1 MIIIILWCVE
11 LGLCACLLWYNIHY
25 TIMHRCGTQHAS
37 KNQILLP
44 FTSRYPRKANTM
56 NSMSEILSVA
66 NCFRM
71 AFWPHWTTAGFSLHT
86 ADPDGS
92 SNSVSRAQGCS
103 EVPELI
109 PAGSSRVWRGLTSP
123 VHCICTSVQVV
134 QGHTG
139 LHRAQWEQGSS
150 AEARNAL
157 SCWKPRKSI
166 RIEQAYNDT
175 CHT

>member
-1 MIIIILWCVE
+1 ME
-11 LGLCACLLWYNIHY
+11 PNS
-25 TIMHRCGTQHAS
+25 QHVS

-44 FTSRYPRKANTM
+44 FPSRYPRKANRM

-71 AFWPHWTTAGFSLHT
+71 AFWPHWITAGASLHT

-92 SNSVSRAQGCS
+92 SNSANRAQGCS
-103 EVPELI
+103 EVPALI

-123 VHCICTSVQVV
+123 VHCIYTSAQLA
-134 QGHTG
+134 QCHTG
-139 LHRAQWEQGSS
+139 LHTAQWEQGSS
-150 AEARNAL
+150 AEAMNAL

-166 RIEQAYNDT
+166 RFQQAYNDT
-175 CHT
+175 SHT